1 MITGTV
7 KWFSDSKRIGFII
20 SDAGGREVFA
30 HLSAIVGIDHKILTQ
45 GQRVSFDMTGNQVSN
60 IKSLG

>member
-1 MITGTV
+1 VITGTV
-7 KWFSDSKRIGFII
+7 KWFSDSKRIGFIVPD
-20 SDAGGREVFA
+20 SGGSEVFA
-30 HLSAIVGIDHKILTQ
+30 HFSAIVGIGHKTLSQ